1 VFVKSFHA
9 GIETVTKAPRIA
21 DEAFDEAIREYQ
33 DELQGRRGIRE
44 E

>member
-9 GIETVTKAPRIA
+9 GVETVTMAPRIA
-21 DEAFDEAIREYQ
+21 DEAFDEAIRGYQ
-33 DELQGRRGIRE
+33 DELQGRGGARE